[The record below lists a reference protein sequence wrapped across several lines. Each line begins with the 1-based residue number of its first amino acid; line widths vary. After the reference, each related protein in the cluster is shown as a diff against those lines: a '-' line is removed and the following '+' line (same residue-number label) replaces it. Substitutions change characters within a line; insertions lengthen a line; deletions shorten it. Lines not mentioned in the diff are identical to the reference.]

1 MPAANYNFF
10 IEQGATFKTE
20 MVFKDESGNLTDLTG
35 FTYAGQVR
43 SKYDSSSPVA
53 TFDITVA
60 NQTSD
65 RGKIIIMLSSAATA
79 AIPCNPSTSADPR
92 PITRY
97 VYDIECAKTDGT
109 VDRILQGVISVSP
122 NVTR

>member
-35 FTYAGQVR
+35 FTYAGQIR

-79 AIPCNPSTSADPR
+79 AIPCSPSTNTDPR

-97 VYDIECAKTDGT
+97 VYDIECTKTDGT